1 MGTKDEKIRMSV
13 MGIATAVY
21 ETLGYTLPQL
31 EEREPI
37 SGFTLR
43 LERVV
48 ARNNDSWEAEFGML
62 VKDGFGEG
70 YASDYEIPADFTFTC
85 GGRPLTSE
93 LLNVSKTFVEHAEM
107 VRFCYVD
114 DDGWGEDLAHELVAA
129 AAFLSLEGLW
139 GEGAEVWAARGDE
152 MAEHGDETIKE
163 VARRASQLVKAA

>member
-21 ETLGYTLPQL
+21 ETLSYTLPQL

-37 SGFTLR
+37 SGFALR

-62 VKDGFGEG
+62 VKDGFGDD
-70 YASDYEIPADFTFTC
+70 YAADYEIPADFTFSC
-85 GGRPLTSE
+85 GGHPLSSE
-93 LLNVSKTFVEHAEM
+93 LPHIAKTFVEHVDM
-107 VRFCYVD
+107 VRSCYVG
-114 DDGWGEDLAHELVAA
+114 DDGWGGDLAHELVAA
-129 AAFLSLEGLW
+129 AALLSLEGLW

-152 MAEHGDETIKE
+152 MAERGDEAIRE
-163 VARRASQLVKAA
+163 VARRFDLLVNAA